1 LTTNFFS
8 PLSFVPV
15 LGSGIRDPGSGMEK
29 IRIRDTHP
37 GPTTLLFVISVYLV
51 QDDPVMDPT
60 MQTCSLCG
68 VSVSDLASHIV
79 DDHTELQD
87 MERYVI
93 TRSEFRGLFFGS
105 AITIGVLAWG

>member
-1 LTTNFFS
+1 
-8 PLSFVPV
+8 
-15 LGSGIRDPGSGMEK
+15 
-29 IRIRDTHP
+29 
-37 GPTTLLFVISVYLV
+37 
-51 QDDPVMDPT
+51 MDPT

-87 MERYVI
+87 MERYGI
-93 TRSEFRGLFFGS
+93 IRSEYLGDCFGS